1 MSYNNQFT
9 AISGNG
15 SGIKVTYS
23 GLGANGTVY
32 YGDSFIFRLTDYID
46 NILNSSD
53 STLNNRETRLNT
65 EVSTESTK
73 LSDLDI
79 QYENIKSRY
88 MQQFSAMEKAVTS
101 MKSTGEYLT
110 SLFEAMSKDD

>member
-1 MSYNNQFT
+1 MELFIMEI
-9 AISGNG
+9 ALF
-15 SGIKVTYS
+15 S
-23 GLGANGTVY
+23 GLL
-32 YGDSFIFRLTDYID
+32 I
-46 NILNSSD
+46 ILIISQLVQ
-53 STLNNRETRLNT
+53 TLNNRETRQRS
-65 EVSTESTK
+65 STESTK

>member
-1 MSYNNQFT
+1 MELFIMEI
-9 AISGNG
+9 A
-15 SGIKVTYS
+15 
-23 GLGANGTVY
+23 
-32 YGDSFIFRLTDYID
+32 IFRLTDYID

-53 STLNNRETRLNT
+53 STLNNRETRLN

-110 SLFEAMSKDD
+110 SLFEAMNKDD